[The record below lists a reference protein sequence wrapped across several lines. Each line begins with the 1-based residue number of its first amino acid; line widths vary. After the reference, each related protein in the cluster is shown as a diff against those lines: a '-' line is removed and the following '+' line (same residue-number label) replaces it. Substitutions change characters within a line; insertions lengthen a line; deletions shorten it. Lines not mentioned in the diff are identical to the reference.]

1 MHDARVRLVIF
12 DRARIV
18 HGVHDRRSRSRLR
31 RLRQAGGN
39 GAKQNEGYVPEFCHL
54 EQRSSD
60 SMSNT
65 TNHNSDAVVAVVR
78 VAGPSANAGDTPA
91 ATVASIYH
99 LYVHIPFCARICP
112 YCAFYKDL
120 LDRSQTWRFCEA
132 ILRDL
137 DQQCASF
144 ALAPETIYFGG
155 GTPTALTTSQLEFLL
170 GGFRER
176 LDLSS
181 LAEWTIEANPGSV
194 SARKAALLR
203 KLGVTRV
210 SLGVQSWDDELLKLL
225 GREHNSQQAEQS
237 FHILR
242 AAGFS
247 NINVDLMFGLP
258 GQTIEQWKFTLEK
271 TVALQPDH
279 ISAYCLTYEEDTEF
293 LLRHARGELLQDTDA
308 DAAFFEMAMSILEE
322 AGYEQYEISNYARSG
337 FSSVHNRAYWLGKD
351 YLGIGPS
358 AFSTVGM
365 NRWQNICDYRAYIDR
380 VLSGEAPIGFSENLT
395 DEMKRTERI
404 ALSLRTRDGI
414 AASELEYFVQQTDE
428 FISLGLL
435 QESNDNFVLTRKGK
449 ELADSVAD
457 AFL

>member
-1 MHDARVRLVIF
+1 
-12 DRARIV
+12 
-18 HGVHDRRSRSRLR
+18 
-31 RLRQAGGN
+31 
-39 GAKQNEGYVPEFCHL
+39 
-54 EQRSSD
+54 
-60 SMSNT
+60 MSNT
-65 TNHNSDAVVAVVR
+65 TNHNSDAAVAVVPA
-78 VAGPSANAGDTPA
+78 AGPRANAGDTPA
-91 ATVASIYH
+91 ATVAPIYH

-144 ALAPETIYFGG
+144 ALVPETIYLGG
-155 GTPTALTTSQLEFLL
+155 GTPTVLTTSQLEFLL
-170 GGFRER
+170 GGLRER

-194 SARKAALLR
+194 SARKAALLH
-203 KLGVTRV
+203 KLGVIRV
-210 SLGVQSWDDELLKLL
+210 SLGVQSWDNELLKVL

-271 TVALQPDH
+271 TILLQPEH

-293 LLRHARGELLQDTDA
+293 FLRHARGELLQDTDT
-308 DAAFFEMAMSILEE
+308 DAAFFEAAMSVLEG
-322 AGYEQYEISNYARSG
+322 AGYEQYEISNYAYPG
-337 FSSVHNRAYWLGKD
+337 FSSLHNRAYWLGND

-365 NRWQNICDYRAYIDR
+365 QRWQNVCDYRAYVDR
-380 VLSGEAPIGFSENLT
+380 IFSDQSPRGFSESLT
-395 DEMKRTERI
+395 NEMKRTERI
-404 ALSLRTRDGI
+404 ALSLRMREGV
-414 AASELEYFVQQTDE
+414 AASELKEFEQEAKE

-435 QESNDNFVLTRKGK
+435 RKSSDNFVLTRKGK
-449 ELADSVAD
+449 ELADSIVE
-457 AFL
+457 AFV